1 MYTNG
6 PRIGW
11 LKNIIVKSPKDNPT
25 GPVRTNPTDRKGGG
39 VRKVIRGGA
48 WASNKDSQR
57 SAARKSF
64 VVDYRIDSL
73 GFSAAFSSSLWEMKV
88 SEEFSGIMGQFF

>member
-1 MYTNG
+1 MVGNVYEWTAD
-6 PRIGW
+6 W
-11 LKNIIVKSPKDNPT
+11 MAEKYYSQSPKDNPK

-64 VVDYRIDSL
+64 VVDYRIDSF
-73 GFSAAFSSSLWEMKV
+73 GFRCVL
-88 SEEFSGIMGQFF
+88 